1 MRLRAAVAVFAA
13 SMTGIG
19 DAAMAATPY
28 ASLQQRLITSLSQD
42 QIADLRA
49 GRGMGLALP
58 AELNGYPGPR
68 HVLEWADELALT
80 PEQRART
87 EMLFREMQEQ
97 AVALGEQVIL
107 SEAALDRLFVEGHP
121 SEGEVLDAALAAA
134 RLQGS
139 LRAHHLRYHLAMR
152 ELLSPEQIE
161 RYGVLRGYA
170 VPEKADGRHGQGGHG
185 HGGHGHGG
193 HGP

>member
-1 MRLRAAVAVFAA
+1 MSLRAAVVAFAA
-13 SMTGIG
+13 SVTGVG
-19 DAAMAATPY
+19 DAAVAAQPY
-28 ASLQQRLITSLSQD
+28 AGLEQRPITSLSQG

-80 PEQRART
+80 PEQRRRT
-87 EMLFREMQEQ
+87 ETLFREMQEQ
-97 AVALGEQVIL
+97 AAALGEQVIL
-107 SEAALDRLFVEGHP
+107 SEAALDRLFVEGQP
-121 SEGEVLDAALAAA
+121 SESDILDAALAAA
-134 RLQGS
+134 RLQGT

-161 RYGVLRGYA
+161 RYGALRGYA
-170 VPEKADGRHGQGGHG
+170 APEKADGRHD
-185 HGGHGHGG
+185 GGHGHGG

>member
-1 MRLRAAVAVFAA
+1 MRLRAAVVVFAA
-13 SMTGIG
+13 SMMGIG

-121 SEGEVLDAALAAA
+121 SEGEILDAALAAA
-134 RLQGS
+134 RFQGT

-170 VPEKADGRHGQGGHG
+170 VPEKADGRHG